1 MLGPESEEGGV
12 ANLEEMMVRLM
23 DALKYHLMPYL
34 EETGVSGIE
43 SGDSEVTPKSYL
55 VQRYLELLNTMIQ
68 ADIARRKPQA
78 SILREN
84 LQRSS
89 FLLYLASLF
98 RFFKGSLGMKR
109 LLLSVLWQILL
120 HYRPTDALVLG
131 EIGDLLV
138 DHVSSTKM
146 VFNQFEQSSNVMW
159 CLRILILLSQRR

>member
-1 MLGPESEEGGV
+1 
-12 ANLEEMMVRLM
+12 
-23 DALKYHLMPYL
+23 
-34 EETGVSGIE
+34 
-43 SGDSEVTPKSYL
+43 
-55 VQRYLELLNTMIQ
+55 
-68 ADIARRKPQA
+68 
-78 SILREN
+78 
-84 LQRSS
+84 
-89 FLLYLASLF
+89 
-98 RFFKGSLGMKR
+98 MKR